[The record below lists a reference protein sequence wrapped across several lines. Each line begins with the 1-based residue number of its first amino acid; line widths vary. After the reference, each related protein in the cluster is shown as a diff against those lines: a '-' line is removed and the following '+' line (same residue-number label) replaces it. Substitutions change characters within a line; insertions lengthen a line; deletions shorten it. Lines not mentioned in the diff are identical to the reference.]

1 MEELFER
8 ALREID
14 ENIDKLPLTS
24 DVLRAY
30 RIAKN
35 ELYATHQ
42 REKCIIALY
51 SLLEQHKKRED

>member
-30 RIAKN
+30 RIAFFSH
-35 ELYATHQ
+35 ERAGA
-42 REKCIIALY
+42 EVPAP
-51 SLLEQHKKRED
+51 